1 MIAPEIASPAVTR
14 HSLTAFGLRASKRL
28 GQNFLVD
35 GSAIY
40 FTFFVCKIVC
50 EVAASLRLG
59 CCLSVDKPSGIC

>member
-1 MIAPEIASPAVTR
+1 MDFF
-14 HSLTAFGLRASKRL
+14 HGM
-28 GQNFLVD
+28 NFLVD

>member
-1 MIAPEIASPAVTR
+1 MDFFHGMNLP
-14 HSLTAFGLRASKRL
+14 F
-28 GQNFLVD
+28 D

-50 EVAASLRLG
+50 EVAASPRLG